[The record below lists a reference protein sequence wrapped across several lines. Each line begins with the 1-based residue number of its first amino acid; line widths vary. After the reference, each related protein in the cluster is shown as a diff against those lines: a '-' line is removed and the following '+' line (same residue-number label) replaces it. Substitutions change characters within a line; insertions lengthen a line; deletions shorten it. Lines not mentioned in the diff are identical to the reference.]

1 MVSDYLKAMA
11 WSYKVVHPK
20 PNQYII
26 TEGNSDSCP
35 AWLNNQP
42 RVADSNFNLQIPS
55 LEKRDDFLIDAEK
68 DGLAN
73 IFELEVAD
81 TSTTD
86 NHELTLTLNAN
97 DQIHY
102 IFITDD
108 LGKIWYENEIESF
121 QQILKIDTNHFPTGS
136 YNILIENDG
145 WFSAKPFVKAK

>member
-1 MVSDYLKAMA
+1 MVSDYLKTMA
-11 WSYKVVHPK
+11 GSYKVVHSK

-26 TEGNSDSCP
+26 AEGSSDSCP

-42 RVADSNFNLQIPS
+42 GVADSNFNLQIPP

-68 DGLAN
+68 DSLAN
-73 IFELEVAD
+73 IFELEVVD
-81 TSTTD
+81 TSTSD
-86 NHELTLTLNAN
+86 DHELTLILKAN

-121 QQILKIDTNHFPTGS
+121 QQILKINTNHFPTGG
-136 YNILIENDG
+136 YNILIENNG
-145 WFSAKPFVKAK
+145 WFSAKTFAKAK